1 MKTIGLEHATLEL
14 CIKDARRER
23 VVLTRKGKPVALV
36 VGVEGMDEEQL
47 QLGSSDKFWTL
58 IKKRRR
64 QRTIGR
70 AELEKKL
77 ARTNGGLEKP
87 REREKRRYDD
97 DLRPTNLLPADK
109 LIAKSFPSR
118 FGTGKGEGKT
128 PWTKKSLGELFARC
142 SWRFPFQLGRSSQRR
157 FFG

>member
-23 VVLTRKGKPVALV
+23 VVVTRKGKPVALV

-58 IKKRRR
+58 IEKRRR

-70 AELEKKL
+70 AELEKTL
-77 ARTNGGLEKP
+77 DRRNGGLSKTS
-87 REREKRRYDD
+87 RKR
-97 DLRPTNLLPADK
+97 K
-109 LIAKSFPSR
+109 AK
-118 FGTGKGEGKT
+118 
-128 PWTKKSLGELFARC
+128 A
-142 SWRFPFQLGRSSQRR
+142 
-157 FFG
+157 

>member
-14 CIKDARRER
+14 CIKDTRRER

-36 VGVEGMDEEQL
+36 VGVEGMDEEQV

-58 IKKRRR
+58 IEKRRR

-77 ARTNGGLEKP
+77 ARSKGGLEKNS
-87 REREKRRYDD
+87 RKR
-97 DLRPTNLLPADK
+97 K
-109 LIAKSFPSR
+109 AK
-118 FGTGKGEGKT
+118 
-128 PWTKKSLGELFARC
+128 A
-142 SWRFPFQLGRSSQRR
+142 
-157 FFG
+157 

>member
-36 VGVEGMDEEQL
+36 VGVEGMDEEQV

-58 IKKRRR
+58 IEKRRR

-70 AELEKKL
+70 AELVKKL
-77 ARTNGGLEKP
+77 DRSKGAWKKTQ
-87 REREKRRYDD
+87 ERGKRRRDD
-97 DLRPTNLLPADK
+97 FLRPTNLLPADK
-109 LIAKSFPSR
+109 LR
-118 FGTGKGEGKT
+118 
-128 PWTKKSLGELFARC
+128 
-142 SWRFPFQLGRSSQRR
+142 
-157 FFG
+157 

>member
-47 QLGSSDKFWTL
+47 QLGSSDKFWKL
-58 IKKRRR
+58 IEKRRR

-77 ARTNGGLEKP
+77 ARTNGGLKKTSKRGEQKRDIVRSTKP
-87 REREKRRYDD
+87 
-97 DLRPTNLLPADK
+97 
-109 LIAKSFPSR
+109 
-118 FGTGKGEGKT
+118 
-128 PWTKKSLGELFARC
+128 
-142 SWRFPFQLGRSSQRR
+142 
-157 FFG
+157 